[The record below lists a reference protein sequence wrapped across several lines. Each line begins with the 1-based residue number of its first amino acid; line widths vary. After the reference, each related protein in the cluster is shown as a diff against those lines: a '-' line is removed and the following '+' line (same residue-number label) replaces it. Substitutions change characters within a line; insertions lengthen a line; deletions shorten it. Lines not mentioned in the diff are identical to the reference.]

1 MNPPVAVR
9 SIDVL
14 AAFCTTERIVGRG
27 IATRMIAMCVEPAR
41 ARGAHQLRG
50 WSSED
55 KTEAIPMW
63 RALGFGLC
71 PATTYPRGIEVRGYY
86 VTMVL

>member
-1 MNPPVAVR
+1 MADTLEGYIDIIEVR
-9 SIDVL
+9 QGFRRRRV
-14 AAFCTTERIVGRG
+14 
-27 IATRMIAMCVEPAR
+27 ATRMIAMCFERAR

-55 KTEAIPMW
+55 KAEAIPMW

-71 PATTYPRGIEVRGYY
+71 PATTYPRGVEVRGYY